1 MRLDFFIAFWVV
13 AVAAMAQQNVGFR
26 EGSVVSPQINEDNS
40 VTFRLRA
47 DAAGHVTVIGD
58 WAANGG
64 RGEMTRNADGVW
76 TYTTP
81 VLPSEMYTYRIDVDG
96 VVNLDPLNPFT
107 RRDVGNVYSVFYIGG
122 GCGDYYQVHDVPHGD
137 VVTTWYH
144 SDSAGADRRLSV
156 YLPPCYGKEG
166 RKYPVLYLLHGSG
179 GDETA
184 WLDLGHV
191 ARIMDNLIARGEAE
205 PMIVVMPNG
214 NFSKQAAPGETPEN
228 LAFRPVMTNMLTD
241 YKNGAY
247 EMAFTEIIGFI
258 DNKYSTIPDRQ
269 HRAIAGLSM
278 GGRGALS
285 YILKYPDLF
294 NAGGVF
300 SYVPTDSSTWD
311 WKGDNPKQRMGMS
324 YLRFRNRVK
333 NAGGKEEY
341 LKEYDTYRQFFDM
354 GKKKTLPKLLF
365 TCGDQDSLYYK
376 EFCIFKAECEKE
388 KLDVRFMEE
397 KGYAH
402 EWRFWDDSL
411 KAAFEFFKEC

>member
-81 VLPSEMYTYRIDVDG
+81 VLPSEMYTYRLDVDG

-156 YLPPCYGKEG
+156 YLPPCYGKED

-247 EMAFTEIIGFI
+247 EMAFTEIIGFV

-278 GGRGALS
+278 GGFHSLYIALNYPGWFDYVGLFSAGLMTDLNTDREAYRDEDAKLARLSELGYKLFWIGIGKDDFLYEANTDFRKRLDSMGFDYIYHESERGHIWANWRQYL
-285 YILKYPDLF
+285 LLF
-294 NAGGVF
+294 
-300 SYVPTDSSTWD
+300 VPQLF
-311 WKGDNPKQRMGMS
+311 NPKQS
-324 YLRFRNRVK
+324 
-333 NAGGKEEY
+333 
-341 LKEYDTYRQFFDM
+341 
-354 GKKKTLPKLLF
+354 
-365 TCGDQDSLYYK
+365 
-376 EFCIFKAECEKE
+376 
-388 KLDVRFMEE
+388 
-397 KGYAH
+397 
-402 EWRFWDDSL
+402 
-411 KAAFEFFKEC
+411 

>member
-247 EMAFTEIIGFI
+247 EMAFTEIIGFV

-278 GGRGALS
+278 GGFHSLYIALNYPGWFDYVGLFSAGLMTDLNTDREAYRDEDAKLARLSELGCKLFWIGIGKDDFLYEANTDFRKRLDSMGFDYIYHESERGHIWANWRQYL
-285 YILKYPDLF
+285 LLF
-294 NAGGVF
+294 
-300 SYVPTDSSTWD
+300 VPQLF
-311 WKGDNPKQRMGMS
+311 NPKQS
-324 YLRFRNRVK
+324 
-333 NAGGKEEY
+333 
-341 LKEYDTYRQFFDM
+341 
-354 GKKKTLPKLLF
+354 
-365 TCGDQDSLYYK
+365 
-376 EFCIFKAECEKE
+376 
-388 KLDVRFMEE
+388 
-397 KGYAH
+397 
-402 EWRFWDDSL
+402 
-411 KAAFEFFKEC
+411 

>member
-278 GGRGALS
+278 GGFHSLYIALNYPGWFDYVGLFSAGLMTDLNTDREAYRDEDAKLARLSELGCKLFWIGIGKDDFLYEANTDFRKRLDSMGFDYIYHESERGHIWANWRQYL
-285 YILKYPDLF
+285 LLFVPQLF
-294 NAGGVF
+294 N
-300 SYVPTDSSTWD
+300 S
-311 WKGDNPKQRMGMS
+311 KQS
-324 YLRFRNRVK
+324 
-333 NAGGKEEY
+333 
-341 LKEYDTYRQFFDM
+341 
-354 GKKKTLPKLLF
+354 
-365 TCGDQDSLYYK
+365 
-376 EFCIFKAECEKE
+376 
-388 KLDVRFMEE
+388 
-397 KGYAH
+397 
-402 EWRFWDDSL
+402 
-411 KAAFEFFKEC
+411 

>member
-81 VLPSEMYTYRIDVDG
+81 VLPSEMYTYRLDVDG

-156 YLPPCYGKEG
+156 YLPPCYGKED

-278 GGRGALS
+278 GGFHSLYIALNYPGWFDYVGLFSAGLMTDLNTDREAYRDEDAKLARLSELGCKLFWIGIGKDDFLYEANTDFRKRLDSMGFDYIYHESERGHIWANWRQYL
-285 YILKYPDLF
+285 LLFVPQLF
-294 NAGGVF
+294 N
-300 SYVPTDSSTWD
+300 S
-311 WKGDNPKQRMGMS
+311 KQS
-324 YLRFRNRVK
+324 
-333 NAGGKEEY
+333 
-341 LKEYDTYRQFFDM
+341 
-354 GKKKTLPKLLF
+354 
-365 TCGDQDSLYYK
+365 
-376 EFCIFKAECEKE
+376 
-388 KLDVRFMEE
+388 
-397 KGYAH
+397 
-402 EWRFWDDSL
+402 
-411 KAAFEFFKEC
+411 

>member
-64 RGEMTRNADGVW
+64 RGEMMRNADGVW

-278 GGRGALS
+278 GGFHSLYIALNYPGWFDYVGLFSAGLMTDLNTDREAYRDEDAKLARLSELGCKLFWIGIGKDDFLYEANTDFRKRLDSMDFDYIYHESERGHIWANWRQYL
-285 YILKYPDLF
+285 LLF
-294 NAGGVF
+294 
-300 SYVPTDSSTWD
+300 VPQLF
-311 WKGDNPKQRMGMS
+311 NPKQS
-324 YLRFRNRVK
+324 
-333 NAGGKEEY
+333 
-341 LKEYDTYRQFFDM
+341 
-354 GKKKTLPKLLF
+354 
-365 TCGDQDSLYYK
+365 
-376 EFCIFKAECEKE
+376 
-388 KLDVRFMEE
+388 
-397 KGYAH
+397 
-402 EWRFWDDSL
+402 
-411 KAAFEFFKEC
+411 

>member
-64 RGEMTRNADGVW
+64 RGEMMRNADGVW

-278 GGRGALS
+278 GGFHSLYIALNYPGWFDYVGLFSAGLMTDLNTDREAYCDEDAKLARLSELGCKLFWIGIGKDDFLYEANTDFRKRLDSMGFDYIYHESERGHIWANWRQYL
-285 YILKYPDLF
+285 LLF
-294 NAGGVF
+294 
-300 SYVPTDSSTWD
+300 VPQLF
-311 WKGDNPKQRMGMS
+311 NPKQS
-324 YLRFRNRVK
+324 
-333 NAGGKEEY
+333 
-341 LKEYDTYRQFFDM
+341 
-354 GKKKTLPKLLF
+354 
-365 TCGDQDSLYYK
+365 
-376 EFCIFKAECEKE
+376 
-388 KLDVRFMEE
+388 
-397 KGYAH
+397 
-402 EWRFWDDSL
+402 
-411 KAAFEFFKEC
+411 

>member
-26 EGSVVSPQINEDNS
+26 ESPVVSPQINEDNS

-81 VLPSEMYTYRIDVDG
+81 VLPSEMYTYRLDVDG

-107 RRDVGNVYSVFYIGG
+107 RRDVGNMCSVFYIGG

-247 EMAFTEIIGFI
+247 EMAFTEIIGFV

-278 GGRGALS
+278 GGFHSLYIALNYPGWFDYVGLFSAGLMTDLNTDREAYRDEDAKLARLSELGYKLFWIGIGKDDFLYEANTDFRKRLDSMGFDYIYHESERGHIWANWRQYL
-285 YILKYPDLF
+285 LLFVPQLF
-294 NAGGVF
+294 N
-300 SYVPTDSSTWD
+300 S
-311 WKGDNPKQRMGMS
+311 KQS
-324 YLRFRNRVK
+324 
-333 NAGGKEEY
+333 
-341 LKEYDTYRQFFDM
+341 
-354 GKKKTLPKLLF
+354 
-365 TCGDQDSLYYK
+365 
-376 EFCIFKAECEKE
+376 
-388 KLDVRFMEE
+388 
-397 KGYAH
+397 
-402 EWRFWDDSL
+402 
-411 KAAFEFFKEC
+411 

>member
-1 MRLDFFIAFWVV
+1 MRLDFFIVFWVV

-26 EGSVVSPQINEDNS
+26 ESPVVSPQINEDNS

-81 VLPSEMYTYRIDVDG
+81 VLPSEMYTYRLDVDG

-278 GGRGALS
+278 GGFHSLYIALNYPGWFDYVGLFSAGLMTDLNTDREAYRDEDAKLARLSELGYKLFWIGIGKDDFLYEANTDFRKRLDSMGFDYIYHESERGHIWANWRQYL
-285 YILKYPDLF
+285 LLFVPQLF
-294 NAGGVF
+294 N
-300 SYVPTDSSTWD
+300 S
-311 WKGDNPKQRMGMS
+311 KQS
-324 YLRFRNRVK
+324 
-333 NAGGKEEY
+333 
-341 LKEYDTYRQFFDM
+341 
-354 GKKKTLPKLLF
+354 
-365 TCGDQDSLYYK
+365 
-376 EFCIFKAECEKE
+376 
-388 KLDVRFMEE
+388 
-397 KGYAH
+397 
-402 EWRFWDDSL
+402 
-411 KAAFEFFKEC
+411 

>member
-81 VLPSEMYTYRIDVDG
+81 VLPSEMYTYRLDVDG

-278 GGRGALS
+278 GGFHSLYIALNYPGWFDYVGLFSAGLMTDLNTDREAYRDEDAKLARLSELGYKLFWIGIGKDDFLYETNTDFRKRLDSMGFDYIYHESERGHIWANWRQYL
-285 YILKYPDLF
+285 LLFVPQLF
-294 NAGGVF
+294 N
-300 SYVPTDSSTWD
+300 S
-311 WKGDNPKQRMGMS
+311 KQS
-324 YLRFRNRVK
+324 
-333 NAGGKEEY
+333 
-341 LKEYDTYRQFFDM
+341 
-354 GKKKTLPKLLF
+354 
-365 TCGDQDSLYYK
+365 
-376 EFCIFKAECEKE
+376 
-388 KLDVRFMEE
+388 
-397 KGYAH
+397 
-402 EWRFWDDSL
+402 
-411 KAAFEFFKEC
+411 

>member
-278 GGRGALS
+278 GGFHSLYIALNYPGWFDYVGLFSAGLMTDLNTDREAYRDEDAKLARLSELGYKLFWIGIGKDDFLYEANTDFRKRLDSMGFDYIYHESERGHIWANWRQYL
-285 YILKYPDLF
+285 LLF
-294 NAGGVF
+294 
-300 SYVPTDSSTWD
+300 VPQLF
-311 WKGDNPKQRMGMS
+311 NPKQS
-324 YLRFRNRVK
+324 
-333 NAGGKEEY
+333 
-341 LKEYDTYRQFFDM
+341 
-354 GKKKTLPKLLF
+354 
-365 TCGDQDSLYYK
+365 
-376 EFCIFKAECEKE
+376 
-388 KLDVRFMEE
+388 
-397 KGYAH
+397 
-402 EWRFWDDSL
+402 
-411 KAAFEFFKEC
+411 

>member
-156 YLPPCYGKEG
+156 YLPPCYGKED

-228 LAFRPVMTNMLTD
+228 LVFRPVMTNMLTD

-278 GGRGALS
+278 GGFHSLYIALNYPGWFDYVGLFSAGLMTDLNTDREAYRDEDAKLARLSELGYKLFWIGIGKDDFLYEANTDFRKRLDSMDFDYIYHESERGHIWANWRQYL
-285 YILKYPDLF
+285 LLF
-294 NAGGVF
+294 
-300 SYVPTDSSTWD
+300 VPQLF
-311 WKGDNPKQRMGMS
+311 NPKQS
-324 YLRFRNRVK
+324 
-333 NAGGKEEY
+333 
-341 LKEYDTYRQFFDM
+341 
-354 GKKKTLPKLLF
+354 
-365 TCGDQDSLYYK
+365 
-376 EFCIFKAECEKE
+376 
-388 KLDVRFMEE
+388 
-397 KGYAH
+397 
-402 EWRFWDDSL
+402 
-411 KAAFEFFKEC
+411 

>member
-278 GGRGALS
+278 GGFHSLYIALNYPGWFDYVGLFSAGLMTDLNTDREAYRDEDAKLARLSELGCELFWIGIGKDDFLYEANTDFRKRLDSMGFDYIYHESERGHIWANWRQYL
-285 YILKYPDLF
+285 LLF
-294 NAGGVF
+294 
-300 SYVPTDSSTWD
+300 VPQLF
-311 WKGDNPKQRMGMS
+311 NPKQS
-324 YLRFRNRVK
+324 
-333 NAGGKEEY
+333 
-341 LKEYDTYRQFFDM
+341 
-354 GKKKTLPKLLF
+354 
-365 TCGDQDSLYYK
+365 
-376 EFCIFKAECEKE
+376 
-388 KLDVRFMEE
+388 
-397 KGYAH
+397 
-402 EWRFWDDSL
+402 
-411 KAAFEFFKEC
+411 

>member
-81 VLPSEMYTYRIDVDG
+81 VLPSEMYTYRLDVDG

-247 EMAFTEIIGFI
+247 EMAFTEIIGFV

-278 GGRGALS
+278 GGFHSLYIALNYPGWFDYVGLFSAGLMTDLNTDLNTDREAYRDEDAKLARLSELGYKLFWIGIGKDDFLYETNTDFRKRLDSMGFDYIYHESERGHIWANWRQYL
-285 YILKYPDLF
+285 LLFVPQLF
-294 NAGGVF
+294 N
-300 SYVPTDSSTWD
+300 S
-311 WKGDNPKQRMGMS
+311 KQS
-324 YLRFRNRVK
+324 
-333 NAGGKEEY
+333 
-341 LKEYDTYRQFFDM
+341 
-354 GKKKTLPKLLF
+354 
-365 TCGDQDSLYYK
+365 
-376 EFCIFKAECEKE
+376 
-388 KLDVRFMEE
+388 
-397 KGYAH
+397 
-402 EWRFWDDSL
+402 
-411 KAAFEFFKEC
+411 

>member
-26 EGSVVSPQINEDNS
+26 EGAVVSPQINEDNS

-81 VLPSEMYTYRIDVDG
+81 VLPSEMYTYRLDVDG

-156 YLPPCYGKEG
+156 YLPPCYGKEC

-278 GGRGALS
+278 GGFHSLYIALNYPGWFDYVGLFSAGLMTDLNTDREAYRDEDAKLARLSELGCKLFWIGIGKDDFLYEANTDFRKRLDSMDFDYIYHESERGHIWANWRQYL
-285 YILKYPDLF
+285 LLF
-294 NAGGVF
+294 
-300 SYVPTDSSTWD
+300 VPQLF
-311 WKGDNPKQRMGMS
+311 NPKQS
-324 YLRFRNRVK
+324 
-333 NAGGKEEY
+333 
-341 LKEYDTYRQFFDM
+341 
-354 GKKKTLPKLLF
+354 
-365 TCGDQDSLYYK
+365 
-376 EFCIFKAECEKE
+376 
-388 KLDVRFMEE
+388 
-397 KGYAH
+397 
-402 EWRFWDDSL
+402 
-411 KAAFEFFKEC
+411 

>member
-107 RRDVGNVYSVFYIGG
+107 RRDVGNVYSIFYIGG

-278 GGRGALS
+278 GGFHSLYIALNYPGWFDYVGLFSAGLMTDLNTDREAYRDEDAKLARLSELGYKLFWIGIGKDDFLYEANTDFRKRLDSMGFDYIYHESERGHIWANWRQYL
-285 YILKYPDLF
+285 LLF
-294 NAGGVF
+294 
-300 SYVPTDSSTWD
+300 VPQLF
-311 WKGDNPKQRMGMS
+311 NPKQS
-324 YLRFRNRVK
+324 
-333 NAGGKEEY
+333 
-341 LKEYDTYRQFFDM
+341 
-354 GKKKTLPKLLF
+354 
-365 TCGDQDSLYYK
+365 
-376 EFCIFKAECEKE
+376 
-388 KLDVRFMEE
+388 
-397 KGYAH
+397 
-402 EWRFWDDSL
+402 
-411 KAAFEFFKEC
+411 

>member
-81 VLPSEMYTYRIDVDG
+81 VLPSEMYTYRLDVDG

-247 EMAFTEIIGFI
+247 EMAFTEIIGFV

-278 GGRGALS
+278 GGFHSLYIALNYPGWFDYVGLFSAGLMTDLNTDREAYRDEDAKLARLSELGYKLFWIGIGKDDFLYEANTDFRKRLDSMGFDYIYHESERGHIWANWRQYL
-285 YILKYPDLF
+285 LLFVPQLF
-294 NAGGVF
+294 N
-300 SYVPTDSSTWD
+300 S
-311 WKGDNPKQRMGMS
+311 KQS
-324 YLRFRNRVK
+324 
-333 NAGGKEEY
+333 
-341 LKEYDTYRQFFDM
+341 
-354 GKKKTLPKLLF
+354 
-365 TCGDQDSLYYK
+365 
-376 EFCIFKAECEKE
+376 
-388 KLDVRFMEE
+388 
-397 KGYAH
+397 
-402 EWRFWDDSL
+402 
-411 KAAFEFFKEC
+411 

>member
-64 RGEMTRNADGVW
+64 RGEMMRNADGVW

-156 YLPPCYGKEG
+156 YLPPCYGKED

-278 GGRGALS
+278 GGFHSLYIALNYPGWFDYVGLFSAGLMTDLNTDREAYCDEDAKLARLSELGCKLFWIGIGKDDFLYEANTDFRKRLDSMGFDYIYHESERGHIWANWRQYL
-285 YILKYPDLF
+285 LLF
-294 NAGGVF
+294 
-300 SYVPTDSSTWD
+300 VPQLF
-311 WKGDNPKQRMGMS
+311 NPKQS
-324 YLRFRNRVK
+324 
-333 NAGGKEEY
+333 
-341 LKEYDTYRQFFDM
+341 
-354 GKKKTLPKLLF
+354 
-365 TCGDQDSLYYK
+365 
-376 EFCIFKAECEKE
+376 
-388 KLDVRFMEE
+388 
-397 KGYAH
+397 
-402 EWRFWDDSL
+402 
-411 KAAFEFFKEC
+411 

>member
-81 VLPSEMYTYRIDVDG
+81 VLPSEMYTYRLDVDG

-156 YLPPCYGKEG
+156 YLPPCYGKED

-247 EMAFTEIIGFI
+247 EMAFTEIIGFV

-278 GGRGALS
+278 GGFHSLYIALNYPGWFDYVGLFS
-285 YILKYPDLF
+285 AGLMTDLNTDREAYRDEDAKLARLSELGYKLFWIGIGKDDFLYEANTDFRKRLDSMGFDYIYHESESGHIWANWRQYLLLFVPQLF
-294 NAGGVF
+294 N
-300 SYVPTDSSTWD
+300 S
-311 WKGDNPKQRMGMS
+311 KQS
-324 YLRFRNRVK
+324 
-333 NAGGKEEY
+333 
-341 LKEYDTYRQFFDM
+341 
-354 GKKKTLPKLLF
+354 
-365 TCGDQDSLYYK
+365 
-376 EFCIFKAECEKE
+376 
-388 KLDVRFMEE
+388 
-397 KGYAH
+397 
-402 EWRFWDDSL
+402 
-411 KAAFEFFKEC
+411 

>member
-278 GGRGALS
+278 GGFHSLYIALNYPGWFDYVGLFSAGLMTDLNTDREAYRDEDAKLARLSELGYKLFWIGIGKDDFLYEANTDFRKRLDSMDFDYIYHESERGHIWANWRQYL
-285 YILKYPDLF
+285 LLF
-294 NAGGVF
+294 
-300 SYVPTDSSTWD
+300 VPQLF
-311 WKGDNPKQRMGMS
+311 NPKQS
-324 YLRFRNRVK
+324 
-333 NAGGKEEY
+333 
-341 LKEYDTYRQFFDM
+341 
-354 GKKKTLPKLLF
+354 
-365 TCGDQDSLYYK
+365 
-376 EFCIFKAECEKE
+376 
-388 KLDVRFMEE
+388 
-397 KGYAH
+397 
-402 EWRFWDDSL
+402 
-411 KAAFEFFKEC
+411 

>member
-81 VLPSEMYTYRIDVDG
+81 VLPSEMYTYRLDVDG

-278 GGRGALS
+278 GGFHSLYIALNYPGWFDYVGLFSAGLMTDLNTDREAYRDEDAKLARLSELGCKLFWIGIGKDDFLYEANTDFRKRLDSMGFDYIYHESERGHIWANWRQYL
-285 YILKYPDLF
+285 LLFVPQLF
-294 NAGGVF
+294 N
-300 SYVPTDSSTWD
+300 S
-311 WKGDNPKQRMGMS
+311 KQS
-324 YLRFRNRVK
+324 
-333 NAGGKEEY
+333 
-341 LKEYDTYRQFFDM
+341 
-354 GKKKTLPKLLF
+354 
-365 TCGDQDSLYYK
+365 
-376 EFCIFKAECEKE
+376 
-388 KLDVRFMEE
+388 
-397 KGYAH
+397 
-402 EWRFWDDSL
+402 
-411 KAAFEFFKEC
+411 

>member
-81 VLPSEMYTYRIDVDG
+81 VLPSEMYTYRLDVDG

-156 YLPPCYGKEG
+156 YLPPCYGKED

-278 GGRGALS
+278 GGFHSLYIALNYPGWFDYVGLFSAGLMTDLNTDREAYRDEDAKLARLSELGCELFWIGIGKDDFLYEANTDFRKRLDSMGFDYIYHESERGHIWANWRQYL
-285 YILKYPDLF
+285 LLFVPQLF
-294 NAGGVF
+294 N
-300 SYVPTDSSTWD
+300 S
-311 WKGDNPKQRMGMS
+311 KQS
-324 YLRFRNRVK
+324 
-333 NAGGKEEY
+333 
-341 LKEYDTYRQFFDM
+341 
-354 GKKKTLPKLLF
+354 
-365 TCGDQDSLYYK
+365 
-376 EFCIFKAECEKE
+376 
-388 KLDVRFMEE
+388 
-397 KGYAH
+397 
-402 EWRFWDDSL
+402 
-411 KAAFEFFKEC
+411 

>member
-1 MRLDFFIAFWVV
+1 MRFDFFIAFWVV

-156 YLPPCYGKEG
+156 YLPPCYGKED

-278 GGRGALS
+278 GGFHSLYIALNYPGWFDYVGLFSAGLMTDLNTDREAYRDEDAKLARLSELGCKLFWIGIGKDDFLYEANTDFRKRLDSMDFDYIYHESERGHIWANWRQYL
-285 YILKYPDLF
+285 LLF
-294 NAGGVF
+294 
-300 SYVPTDSSTWD
+300 VPQLF
-311 WKGDNPKQRMGMS
+311 NPKQS
-324 YLRFRNRVK
+324 
-333 NAGGKEEY
+333 
-341 LKEYDTYRQFFDM
+341 
-354 GKKKTLPKLLF
+354 
-365 TCGDQDSLYYK
+365 
-376 EFCIFKAECEKE
+376 
-388 KLDVRFMEE
+388 
-397 KGYAH
+397 
-402 EWRFWDDSL
+402 
-411 KAAFEFFKEC
+411 

>member
-47 DAAGHVTVIGD
+47 DAAGRVTVIGD

-81 VLPSEMYTYRIDVDG
+81 VLPSEMYTYRLDVDG

-156 YLPPCYGKEG
+156 YLPPCYGKED

-278 GGRGALS
+278 GGFHSLYIALNYPGWFDYVGLFSAGLMTDLNTDREAYRDEDAKLARLSELGYKLFWIGIGKDDFLYEANTDFRKRLDSMGFDYIYHESERGHIWANWRQYL
-285 YILKYPDLF
+285 LLF
-294 NAGGVF
+294 
-300 SYVPTDSSTWD
+300 VPQLF
-311 WKGDNPKQRMGMS
+311 NPKQS
-324 YLRFRNRVK
+324 
-333 NAGGKEEY
+333 
-341 LKEYDTYRQFFDM
+341 
-354 GKKKTLPKLLF
+354 
-365 TCGDQDSLYYK
+365 
-376 EFCIFKAECEKE
+376 
-388 KLDVRFMEE
+388 
-397 KGYAH
+397 
-402 EWRFWDDSL
+402 
-411 KAAFEFFKEC
+411 

>member
-156 YLPPCYGKEG
+156 YLPPCYGKED

-278 GGRGALS
+278 GGFHSLYIALNYPGWFDYVGLFSAGLMTDLNTDREAYRDEDAKLARLSELGYKLFWIGIGKDDFLYEANTDFRKRLDSMDFDYTYHESERGHIWANWRQYL
-285 YILKYPDLF
+285 LLF
-294 NAGGVF
+294 
-300 SYVPTDSSTWD
+300 VPQLF
-311 WKGDNPKQRMGMS
+311 NPKQS
-324 YLRFRNRVK
+324 
-333 NAGGKEEY
+333 
-341 LKEYDTYRQFFDM
+341 
-354 GKKKTLPKLLF
+354 
-365 TCGDQDSLYYK
+365 
-376 EFCIFKAECEKE
+376 
-388 KLDVRFMEE
+388 
-397 KGYAH
+397 
-402 EWRFWDDSL
+402 
-411 KAAFEFFKEC
+411 

>member
-81 VLPSEMYTYRIDVDG
+81 VLPSEMYTYRLDVDG

-247 EMAFTEIIGFI
+247 EMAFTEIIGFV

-278 GGRGALS
+278 GGFHSLYIALNYPGWFDYVGLFSAGLMTDLNTDREAYRDEDAKLARLSELGCKLFWIGIGKDDFLYEANTDFRKRLDSMGFDYIYHESERGHIWANWRQYL
-285 YILKYPDLF
+285 LLF
-294 NAGGVF
+294 
-300 SYVPTDSSTWD
+300 VPQLFT
-311 WKGDNPKQRMGMS
+311 PKQS
-324 YLRFRNRVK
+324 
-333 NAGGKEEY
+333 
-341 LKEYDTYRQFFDM
+341 
-354 GKKKTLPKLLF
+354 
-365 TCGDQDSLYYK
+365 
-376 EFCIFKAECEKE
+376 
-388 KLDVRFMEE
+388 
-397 KGYAH
+397 
-402 EWRFWDDSL
+402 
-411 KAAFEFFKEC
+411 

>member
-247 EMAFTEIIGFI
+247 EMAFPEIIGFV

-278 GGRGALS
+278 GGFHSLYIALNYPGWFDYVGLFSAGLMTDLNTDREAYRDEDAKLARLSELGYKLFWIGIGKDDFLYEANTDFRKRLDSMGFDYIYHESERGHIWANWRQYL
-285 YILKYPDLF
+285 LLF
-294 NAGGVF
+294 
-300 SYVPTDSSTWD
+300 VPQLF
-311 WKGDNPKQRMGMS
+311 NPKQS
-324 YLRFRNRVK
+324 
-333 NAGGKEEY
+333 
-341 LKEYDTYRQFFDM
+341 
-354 GKKKTLPKLLF
+354 
-365 TCGDQDSLYYK
+365 
-376 EFCIFKAECEKE
+376 
-388 KLDVRFMEE
+388 
-397 KGYAH
+397 
-402 EWRFWDDSL
+402 
-411 KAAFEFFKEC
+411 

>member
-1 MRLDFFIAFWVV
+1 MRFDFFIAFWVV

-26 EGSVVSPQINEDNS
+26 ESPVVSPQINEDNS

-81 VLPSEMYTYRIDVDG
+81 VLPSEMYTYRLDVDG

-247 EMAFTEIIGFI
+247 EMAFTEIIGFV

-278 GGRGALS
+278 GGFHSLYIALNYPGWFDYVGLFSAGLMTDLNTDREAYRDEDAKLARLSELGYKLFWIGIGKDDFLYEANTDFRKRLDSMGFDYIYHESERGHIWANWRQYL
-285 YILKYPDLF
+285 LLFVPQLF
-294 NAGGVF
+294 N
-300 SYVPTDSSTWD
+300 S
-311 WKGDNPKQRMGMS
+311 KQS
-324 YLRFRNRVK
+324 
-333 NAGGKEEY
+333 
-341 LKEYDTYRQFFDM
+341 
-354 GKKKTLPKLLF
+354 
-365 TCGDQDSLYYK
+365 
-376 EFCIFKAECEKE
+376 
-388 KLDVRFMEE
+388 
-397 KGYAH
+397 
-402 EWRFWDDSL
+402 
-411 KAAFEFFKEC
+411 

>member
-278 GGRGALS
+278 GGFHSLYIALNYPGWFDYVGLFSAGLMTDLNTDREAYRDEDAKLARLSELGCKLFWIGIGKDDFLYEANTDFRKRLDSMGFDYIYHESERGHIWANWRQYL
-285 YILKYPDLF
+285 LLF
-294 NAGGVF
+294 
-300 SYVPTDSSTWD
+300 VPQLF
-311 WKGDNPKQRMGMS
+311 NPKQS
-324 YLRFRNRVK
+324 
-333 NAGGKEEY
+333 
-341 LKEYDTYRQFFDM
+341 
-354 GKKKTLPKLLF
+354 
-365 TCGDQDSLYYK
+365 
-376 EFCIFKAECEKE
+376 
-388 KLDVRFMEE
+388 
-397 KGYAH
+397 
-402 EWRFWDDSL
+402 
-411 KAAFEFFKEC
+411 

>member
-47 DAAGHVTVIGD
+47 DAAWHVTVIGD

-156 YLPPCYGKEG
+156 YLPPCYGKED

-278 GGRGALS
+278 GGFHSLYIALNYPGWFDYVGLFSAGLMTDLNTDREAYRDEDAKLARLSELGCKLFWIGIGKDDFLYEANTDFRKRLDSMGFDYIYHESERGHIWANWRQYL
-285 YILKYPDLF
+285 LLF
-294 NAGGVF
+294 
-300 SYVPTDSSTWD
+300 VPQLF
-311 WKGDNPKQRMGMS
+311 NPKQS
-324 YLRFRNRVK
+324 
-333 NAGGKEEY
+333 
-341 LKEYDTYRQFFDM
+341 
-354 GKKKTLPKLLF
+354 
-365 TCGDQDSLYYK
+365 
-376 EFCIFKAECEKE
+376 
-388 KLDVRFMEE
+388 
-397 KGYAH
+397 
-402 EWRFWDDSL
+402 
-411 KAAFEFFKEC
+411 

>member
-96 VVNLDPLNPFT
+96 VLNLDPLNPFT

-278 GGRGALS
+278 GGFHSLYIALNYPGWFDYVGLFSAGLMTDLNTDREAYRDEDAKLARLSELGYKLFWIGIGKDDFLYEANTDFRKRLDSMDFDYIYHESERGHIWANWRQYL
-285 YILKYPDLF
+285 LLF
-294 NAGGVF
+294 
-300 SYVPTDSSTWD
+300 VPQLF
-311 WKGDNPKQRMGMS
+311 NPKQS
-324 YLRFRNRVK
+324 
-333 NAGGKEEY
+333 
-341 LKEYDTYRQFFDM
+341 
-354 GKKKTLPKLLF
+354 
-365 TCGDQDSLYYK
+365 
-376 EFCIFKAECEKE
+376 
-388 KLDVRFMEE
+388 
-397 KGYAH
+397 
-402 EWRFWDDSL
+402 
-411 KAAFEFFKEC
+411 

>member
-81 VLPSEMYTYRIDVDG
+81 VLPSEMYTYRLDVDG

-278 GGRGALS
+278 GGFHSLYIALNYPGWFDYVGLFSAGLMTDLNTDREAYRDEDAKLARLSELGYKLFWIGIGKDDFLYEANTDFRKRLDSMGFDYIYHESERGHIWANWRQYL
-285 YILKYPDLF
+285 LLF
-294 NAGGVF
+294 
-300 SYVPTDSSTWD
+300 VPQLF
-311 WKGDNPKQRMGMS
+311 NPKQS
-324 YLRFRNRVK
+324 
-333 NAGGKEEY
+333 
-341 LKEYDTYRQFFDM
+341 
-354 GKKKTLPKLLF
+354 
-365 TCGDQDSLYYK
+365 
-376 EFCIFKAECEKE
+376 
-388 KLDVRFMEE
+388 
-397 KGYAH
+397 
-402 EWRFWDDSL
+402 
-411 KAAFEFFKEC
+411 

>member
-47 DAAGHVTVIGD
+47 DAAGRVTVIGD

-156 YLPPCYGKEG
+156 YLPPCYGKED

-278 GGRGALS
+278 GGFHSLYIALNYPGWFDYVGLFSAGLMTDLNTDREAYRDEDAKLARLSELGCKLFWIGIGKDDFLYEANTDFRKRLDSMGFDYIYHESERGHIWANWRQYL
-285 YILKYPDLF
+285 LLFVPQLF
-294 NAGGVF
+294 N
-300 SYVPTDSSTWD
+300 S
-311 WKGDNPKQRMGMS
+311 KQS
-324 YLRFRNRVK
+324 
-333 NAGGKEEY
+333 
-341 LKEYDTYRQFFDM
+341 
-354 GKKKTLPKLLF
+354 
-365 TCGDQDSLYYK
+365 
-376 EFCIFKAECEKE
+376 
-388 KLDVRFMEE
+388 
-397 KGYAH
+397 
-402 EWRFWDDSL
+402 
-411 KAAFEFFKEC
+411 

>member
-122 GCGDYYQVHDVPHGD
+122 GCGDYYQVYDVPHGD

-278 GGRGALS
+278 GGFHSLYIALNYPGWFDYVGLFSAGLMTDLNTDREAYRDEDTKLVRLSELGCELFWIGIGKDDFLYEANTDFRKRLDSMGFDYIYHESERGHIWANWRQYL
-285 YILKYPDLF
+285 LLF
-294 NAGGVF
+294 
-300 SYVPTDSSTWD
+300 VPQLF
-311 WKGDNPKQRMGMS
+311 NPKQS
-324 YLRFRNRVK
+324 
-333 NAGGKEEY
+333 
-341 LKEYDTYRQFFDM
+341 
-354 GKKKTLPKLLF
+354 
-365 TCGDQDSLYYK
+365 
-376 EFCIFKAECEKE
+376 
-388 KLDVRFMEE
+388 
-397 KGYAH
+397 
-402 EWRFWDDSL
+402 
-411 KAAFEFFKEC
+411 

>member
-278 GGRGALS
+278 GGFHSLYIALNYPGWFDYVGLFSAGLMTDLNTDREAYRDEDAKLARLSELGCKLFWIGIGKDDFLYEANTDFRKRLDSMDFDYIYHESERGHIWANWRQYL
-285 YILKYPDLF
+285 LLFVPQLF
-294 NAGGVF
+294 N
-300 SYVPTDSSTWD
+300 S
-311 WKGDNPKQRMGMS
+311 KQS
-324 YLRFRNRVK
+324 
-333 NAGGKEEY
+333 
-341 LKEYDTYRQFFDM
+341 
-354 GKKKTLPKLLF
+354 
-365 TCGDQDSLYYK
+365 
-376 EFCIFKAECEKE
+376 
-388 KLDVRFMEE
+388 
-397 KGYAH
+397 
-402 EWRFWDDSL
+402 
-411 KAAFEFFKEC
+411 